1 MNNDNILV
9 IHPKDV
15 TTDVL
20 SVIYNDI
27 NATVLRQPTSKK
39 RLKELIKA
47 ADRVIML
54 GHGTEYGLLSLV
66 NHNPYAFIDSS
77 LVYLLREK
85 KDNIYIWCHADVF
98 VKKYGLSGFSTGM
111 FISETD
117 EADYYNVKATAE
129 EIWYS
134 NNNFSRIVSENVH
147 KKGSDILKALK
158 ANYKSAHS
166 EVIIYN
172 SERLYN
178 FTKPL

>member
-54 GHGTEYGLLSLV
+54 GHGTEYGLGYLRNYELY
-66 NHNPYAFIDSS
+66 NLIDSS

-98 VKKYGLSGFSTGM
+98 VKKYGLAGFSTGM
-111 FISETD
+111 FISEIA
-117 EADYYNVKATAE
+117 EAEYFNVKATGE
-129 EIWYS
+129 EISKS
-134 NNNFSRIVSENVH
+134 NNDFSRIVSENVH

-158 ANYKSAHS
+158 EGYHSADS
-166 EVIIYN
+166 KVVIYN
-172 SERLYN
+172 RERLYN
-178 FTKPL
+178 FTKP